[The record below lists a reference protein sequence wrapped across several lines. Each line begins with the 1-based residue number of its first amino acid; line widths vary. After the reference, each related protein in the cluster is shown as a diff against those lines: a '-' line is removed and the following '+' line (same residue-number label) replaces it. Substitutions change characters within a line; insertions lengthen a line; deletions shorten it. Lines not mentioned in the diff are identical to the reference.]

1 MRVPLTILAV
11 GLAVVAATAQQRS
24 TKSDLLVDLKFTVQE
39 SFASASAALSPSMLD
54 KVAVIRVRDA
64 RNHANL
70 LTIGTGTDDDD
81 LFFPI
86 LASTDVAAFVTES
99 VEKMALG
106 QGLKIGAEPARRL
119 DLRLTKFMVN
129 EGNKA
134 VGSTYSAEVHFAF
147 TLLAGDGTMLMEGA
161 ASGQANRYGRARS
174 AANCSEVLS
183 DAMKDAFMK
192 VIGDHALQTTWASG
206 APAGGAASPSTMSS
220 GTTAAASAAP
230 KESIEVRLKRLDDL
244 LAKGVI
250 SKEEHATARAAIL
263 AGGL

>member
-1 MRVPLTILAV
+1 MRIPLTLLVV
-11 GLAVVAATAQQRS
+11 GLAVVAVPAQQRS
-24 TKSDLLVDLKFTVQE
+24 KKSDLLVDLKFTLQE
-39 SFASASAALSPSMLD
+39 SFSSGSAALSPSMID
-54 KVAVIRVRDA
+54 KVAVVRVRDA
-64 RNHANL
+64 RNHANP

-99 VEKMALG
+99 VKKMALG
-106 QGLKIGAEPARRL
+106 QGLKAGVEPARRL
-119 DLRLTKFMVN
+119 DLQLTKFMVN
-129 EGNKA
+129 ESNKA
-134 VGSTYSAEVHFAF
+134 MGSTYSAEVHFAF
-147 TLLAGDGTMLMEGA
+147 TLLTGDGTMLMEGA

-192 VIGDHALQTTWASG
+192 VIGDQALQTTWASG
-206 APAGGAASPSTMSS
+206 TPAGGTASPSTMSS
-220 GTTAAASAAP
+220 GTAPASAAP

-250 SKEEHATARAAIL
+250 SKEEHATARATIL